1 VVTLEQNT
9 LFSRLNPDEL
19 KALRQIAQER
29 TLAPAE
35 EIFKEGD
42 AGDGVY
48 VVKEGLVE
56 IAVRAGLTGRHVF
69 TWIQPG
75 DIFGEMAVIED
86 KPRSAGATARE
97 ASAVYFIP
105 RAGMLSL
112 MERSPTL
119 TLALLREISH
129 RLREFNHH
137 YMREVLQAERL
148 AVVGRFARSIVHD
161 LKNPLNI
168 IGLTAEMA
176 GMGQGTP
183 GLQEKAMADI
193 RLQVD
198 RINDLVG
205 EILDFTQGV
214 APALVLPPVD
224 YAQFVQQVMEAI
236 RSEISMRTVSV
247 ELENSPPSVPVLLNP
262 KRLRRVFFN
271 LVHNATDAMGG
282 GGKISWRFR
291 ATSTEVITEVEDTG
305 PGIAPEIA
313 GHLFEAF
320 ATYGKA
326 NGTGLGL
333 SICKKILEDHGG
345 WITTRPEPGHGAIF
359 TFGLPRVGACSVQ

>member
-1 VVTLEQNT
+1 MT
-9 LFSRLNPDEL
+9 
-19 KALRQIAQER
+19 QER
-29 TLAPAE
+29 TLAPAQ

-48 VVKEGLVE
+48 IVKEGLVE
-56 IAVRAGLTGRHVF
+56 IAVRAGVTGRHVF
-69 TWIQPG
+69 TQIQPG

-86 KPRSAGATARE
+86 KPRSAGATARD
-97 ASAVYFIP
+97 ASVVYFIP
-105 RAGMLSL
+105 RAEILSL
-112 MERSPTL
+112 MERSPAL

-176 GMGQGTP
+176 TMGQEKP
-183 GLQEKAMADI
+183 GSHEKAMSDI

-205 EILDFTQGV
+205 EILDFTQG
-214 APALVLPPVD
+214 ASPALVLPPVD
-224 YAQFVQQVMEAI
+224 YAQFVQHVLDDI
-236 RSEISMRTVSV
+236 HTEISLRSVSL
-247 ELENSPPSVPVLLNP
+247 ELENPPPSVPVLLNP

-282 GGKISWRFR
+282 GGRILWRFR
-291 ATSTEVITEVEDTG
+291 STPTEVITEVEDTG

-320 ATYGKA
+320 ATHGKA

-333 SICKKILEDHGG
+333 SICKKVLEDHGG
-345 WITTRPEPGHGAIF
+345 WITTRTEPEHGAIF
-359 TFGLPRVGACSVQ
+359 AFGLPRVGGAGAVD